1 VELQQE
7 SKAANAPVR
16 DKVQSNDRYIS
27 AQHTSEEI
35 EELVLSDTIQSNVPL
50 KNAWSVARFYG
61 LNQAIL
67 SACIADTASERVF
80 IASSEQI

>member
-1 VELQQE
+1 MTKLVSLGLDELQQE

-35 EELVLSDTIQSNVPL
+35 EELVLSDTTQSNVPFN
-50 KNAWSVARFYG
+50 KCPECG
-61 LNQAIL
+61 KIL
-67 SACIADTASERVF
+67 WFKSGHLVCLHCGYSK
-80 IASSEQI
+80 